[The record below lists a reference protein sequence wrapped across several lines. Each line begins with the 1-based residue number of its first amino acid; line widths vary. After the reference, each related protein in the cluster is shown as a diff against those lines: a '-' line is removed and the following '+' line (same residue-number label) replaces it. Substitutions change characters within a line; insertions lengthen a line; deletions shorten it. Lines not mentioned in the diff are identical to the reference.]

1 MKPNKYSLQY
11 AKLSNLI
18 LKMSEDQQER
28 LFNFA
33 IDIDKEGNPINDGE
47 KGKSFIFS
55 TGILAGT
62 SVTMLI
68 LFFLTAL

>member
-1 MKPNKYSLQY
+1 MKSNKYSLQY

-18 LKMSEDQQER
+18 LEMSQDQQER
-28 LFNFA
+28 LFNCA
-33 IDIDKEGNPINDGE
+33 IKIQKEEYPKKDKEKRN
-47 KGKSFIFS
+47 SFIFS

-62 SVTMLI
+62 SVTMLF